1 MVFFI
6 RQSQSV
12 IQQSICTLMDCFTP
26 SERGQHVANLIVL
39 KLRNQQFV
47 VVLAYL
53 YIRLSEQTKNLS
65 DKLFLICSQ
74 FGLPVLDIFGEFC
87 LVLNPM
93 NLFMLLG
100 KFYCPGVLKRFVS
113 LREF

>member
-6 RQSQSV
+6 RQTKSV
-12 IQQSICTLMDCFTP
+12 IQQSICTLVDCFTP

-39 KLRNQQFV
+39 KLSNQQFV
-47 VVLAYL
+47 VVLTYL

-74 FGLPVLDIFGEFC
+74 FGLPVLDIFREFC

-93 NLFMLLG
+93 NLFVLLG
-100 KFYCPGVLKRFVS
+100 QINCPRILKRFVCCAK
-113 LREF
+113 